1 MTEVQRYTLIN
12 NQLGFPYPDVEIITE
27 KNTITGLKRGD
38 KQIPFDFARG
48 LKGSVEARVAMQ
60 EENRQALGLQ
70 KEVK

>member
-1 MTEVQRYTLIN
+1 MTDIQRYTLIN

-27 KNTITGLKRGD
+27 GRNVVGLKRGD
-38 KQIPFDFARG
+38 VKIPFDVARG

-60 EENRQALGLQ
+60 EENRLALGLQ